1 VDDDHA
7 LVAQLEDAG
16 WEELDRQHLDP
27 EIEFYADTIS
37 GHVDGLI
44 DMKAFILAVLQAY
57 WEENGR

>member
-1 VDDDHA
+1 MDDDRA
-7 LVAQLEDAG
+7 IASQLEDAG

-27 EIEFYADTIS
+27 DQEFYADTIS
-37 GHVDGLI
+37 GHIEGLI